1 VTTAVPGI
9 AREPDDIDDTE
20 DGDEELLPLPSSS
33 SSGPSAP
40 PGPLTFT
47 APFGGARLDA
57 VLAGAEVLAGLG
69 LSRSRL
75 KSLVEEGQVVVG
87 GVVVTR
93 GATKLR
99 GGEKV
104 TVTVPAPA
112 PVELVAEDLP
122 LSLVWDDEDLCVVDK
137 PAGLV
142 VHPGAGHA
150 RGTVANA
157 LLHRFPGLSISGERR
172 PGIVHRL
179 DKDTSGLLVV
189 AKNDVTLQALQA
201 QFVARTVEK
210 RYLALSLGAPGDVG
224 VVVDIQTGHRRADND
239 RRRFTTRVPPPAPGS
254 ASTVRFAHTV
264 AVTRALRD
272 GVAVVDVTLHTGR
285 THQIRAHLA
294 DRGHP
299 LLQDTLYGGGHAERR
314 LPTGPVRDAVVRLSR
329 QALHAVSLAFTQ
341 PRTGQRLALTSTVP
355 PDLQAII
362 AAVAG
367 PDEGSGAGFV
377 VKSTTR

>member
-1 VTTAVPGI
+1 LSSATTA
-9 AREPDDIDDTE
+9 
-20 DGDEELLPLPSSS
+20 LPA
-33 SSGPSAP
+33 GPVT
-40 PGPLTFT
+40 LV

-57 VLAGAEVLAGLG
+57 VLADADALQGLG

-75 KSLVEEGQVVVG
+75 KALVEEGRVTVA

-93 GATKLR
+93 AATKLR

-112 PVELVAEDLP
+112 PVALIAEDLP
-122 LSLVWDDEDLCVVDK
+122 LSLVYDDDDLCVVDK

-150 RGTVANA
+150 SGTVANA
-157 LLHRFPGLSISGERR
+157 LLHRFPALSISGERR

-210 RYLALSLGAPGDVG
+210 RYLALSLGAPGAVG
-224 VVVDIQTGHRRADND
+224 VVVDIQTGHRRADGD
-239 RRRFTTRVPPPAPGS
+239 RRRFTTKVPPPPPGS
-254 ASTVRFAHTV
+254 TSTVRFAHTV
-264 AVTRALRD
+264 ALTRAVRD
-272 GVAVVDVTLHTGR
+272 GVAVVDVALHTGR

-299 LLQDTLYGGGHAERR
+299 LLQDTLYGGAHAERR
-314 LPTGPVRDAVVRLSR
+314 LPTGPVRDAVARLTR
-329 QALHAVSLAFTQ
+329 QALHAASLVFTQ
-341 PRTGQRLALTSTVP
+341 PRTGERLALTSTVP
-355 PDLQAII
+355 PDLQAIVT
-362 AAVAG
+362 AVAG
-367 PDEGSGAGFV
+367 
-377 VKSTTR
+377 

>member
-1 VTTAVPGI
+1 VTTAATGG
-9 AREPDDIDDTE
+9 AAHRDDIDDPE

-33 SSGPSAP
+33 GPSAP
-40 PGPLTFT
+40 LGPLTFT

-57 VLAGAEVLAGLG
+57 VLAGADVLAGLG

-75 KSLVEEGQVVVG
+75 KSLVEDGHVVVG

-93 GATKLR
+93 AATKLR

-112 PVELVAEDLP
+112 PVELIPEDLP
-122 LSLVWDDEDLCVVDK
+122 LALLYDDDDLCVVDK

-189 AKNDVTLQALQA
+189 AKNDATLQALQA

-210 RYLALSLGAPGDVG
+210 RYLACCLGAPGDVG
-224 VVVDIQTGHRRADND
+224 AVVDIQTGHRRAEND
-239 RRRFTTRVPPPAPGS
+239 RRRFTTKVPPSPS
-254 ASTVRFAHTV
+254 SSVRLAHTV
-264 AVTRALRD
+264 LVTRALRD

-299 LLQDTLYGGGHAERR
+299 LLQDALYGGGHAERR
-314 LPTGPVRDAVVRLSR
+314 LPTGPVRDAVARLTR
-329 QALHAVSLAFTQ
+329 QALHAASLAFTQ
-341 PRTGQRLALTSTVP
+341 PRTGQRLTLSSALP
-355 PDLQAII
+355 PDLQAVV

-367 PDEGSGAGFV
+367 
-377 VKSTTR
+377 

>member
-1 VTTAVPGI
+1 MTTSAPGV
-9 AREPDDIDDTE
+9 AADPDDTDIDLP
-20 DGDEELLPLPSSS
+20 DGDEELLPLASSS
-33 SSGPSAP
+33 PSVQSAP
-40 PGPLTFT
+40 ITF
-47 APFGGARLDA
+47 AARFGGARLDA
-57 VLAGAEVLAGLG
+57 ALFDAPALSGCG

-75 KSLVEEGQVVVG
+75 KALVEEGFVTVG
-87 GVVVTR
+87 GVVVNR
-93 GATKLR
+93 AATKLR
-99 GGEKV
+99 GGEKI

-112 PVELVAEDLP
+112 PVDLIAEDLP
-122 LSLVWDDEDLCVVDK
+122 LSLVYDDEDLCVVDK

-150 RGTVANA
+150 SGTVANA

-210 RYLALSLGAPGDVG
+210 RYLACSLGAPGDIG
-224 VVVDIQTGHRRADND
+224 VVVDIKTGHRRADGD
-239 RRRFTTRVPPPAPGS
+239 RRRFTTKLPPPSPS
-254 ASTVRFAHTV
+254 TSTSTSTVRFAHTV

-299 LLQDTLYGGGHAERR
+299 LLQDVLYGGGHAERR
-314 LPTGPVRDAVVRLSR
+314 LPVGSVRDAVARLSR
-329 QALHAVSLAFTQ
+329 QGLHAASLAFTQ

-355 PDLQAII
+355 PDLQSVVT
-362 AAVAG
+362 AVAG
-367 PDEGSGAGFV
+367 
-377 VKSTTR
+377 

>member
-1 VTTAVPGI
+1 MTTSAPGI
-9 AREPDDIDDTE
+9 DPDPDDPAIDLP
-20 DGDEELLPLPSSS
+20 DGDEEFLTLPSSS
-33 SSGPSAP
+33 SSSRPSAP
-40 PGPLTFT
+40 ITFT

-57 VLAGAEVLAGLG
+57 VLADAPALSGCG

-75 KSLVEEGQVVVG
+75 KALVEGGCVAVG

-93 GATKLR
+93 AATKLR

-112 PVELVAEDLP
+112 PVDLIAEDLP
-122 LSLVWDDEDLCVVDK
+122 LSLVYDDDDLCVVDK

-150 RGTVANA
+150 SGTVANA

-210 RYLALSLGAPGDVG
+210 RYLACSLGAPGDVG
-224 VVVDIQTGHRRADND
+224 VVVDIKTGHRRADGD
-239 RRRFTTRVPPPAPGS
+239 RRRFTTKVPPPSPDS
-254 ASTVRFAHTV
+254 TSTVRFAHTV

-314 LPTGPVRDAVVRLSR
+314 LPVGPVRDAVARLSR
-329 QALHAVSLAFTQ
+329 QALHAASLAFTQ
-341 PRTGQRLALTSTVP
+341 PRTGARLALTSTLP
-355 PDLQAII
+355 SDLQA
-362 AAVAG
+362 
-367 PDEGSGAGFV
+367 V
-377 VKSTTR
+377 VSVVGG

>member
-1 VTTAVPGI
+1 MTTDAPAVVVD
-9 AREPDDIDDTE
+9 PDETDLPDASD
-20 DGDEELLPLPSSS
+20 DGDEDLFSR
-33 SSGPSAP
+33 SSGSSCAST
-40 PGPLTFT
+40 LTLT

-57 VLAGAEVLAGLG
+57 VLAGAEVVAGLG

-75 KSLVEEGQVVVG
+75 KSLVEEGRVAVG
-87 GVVVTR
+87 SAIVTR
-93 GATKLR
+93 AATKLR
-99 GGEKV
+99 GGERV
-104 TVTVPAPA
+104 TVTVPPPA

-122 LSLVWDDEDLCVVDK
+122 LALVYDDDDLCVVDK

-189 AKNDVTLQALQA
+189 AKNDTTLQALQA

-210 RYLALSLGAPGDVG
+210 RYLACSLGAPGGVG
-224 VVVDIQTGHRRADND
+224 VVVDIQSGHRRADGD
-239 RRRFTTRVPPPAPGS
+239 RRRFTTKVPPPPPGS
-254 ASTVRFAHTV
+254 TSTVRFAHTV
-264 AVTRALRD
+264 AVTRAVRD

-299 LLQDTLYGGGHAERR
+299 LLQDTLYGGSHAERR
-314 LPTGPVRDAVVRLSR
+314 LPMGPVREAVARLAR
-329 QALHAVSLAFTQ
+329 QALHAVSLTFIQ
-341 PRTGQRLALTSTVP
+341 PRTGERLTLSSAVP
-355 PDLQAII
+355 SDLQAIV
-362 AAVAG
+362 AAVTG
-367 PDEGSGAGFV
+367 
-377 VKSTTR
+377 